1 MKKETLQELFSNKRR
16 LAVVCECGMSF
27 TGGQG
32 YTALESWQ
40 THVEIYTGNGY
51 PKEEHDTYQVKQN
64 SVGGSAPGVLS
75 DPLPSLKR
83 EFHAKRRCAASPFL
97 SGE

>member
-16 LAVVCECGMSF
+16 LAVVCECDMSF

-64 SVGGSAPGVLS
+64 SVTRYEATKTCSCGRRPV
-75 DPLPSLKR
+75 DPRPVY
-83 EFHAKRRCAASPFL
+83 
-97 SGE
+97 

>member
-40 THVEIYTGNGY
+40 THVYYYTGNGY

-64 SVGGSAPGVLS
+64 SVTRYEATETCSCGWRPVY
-75 DPLPSLKR
+75 
-83 EFHAKRRCAASPFL
+83 
-97 SGE
+97 